1 MTVQQMYDFI
11 KTYIDKKISATNDVL
26 SNMLSD
32 NKVKEVGSNI
42 DDVKSVADNLTD
54 INTTAGSITNVNT
67 VATDIDNVNNVV
79 NNKNNID
86 TVANNIA
93 NVNNVGT
100 NIANINNVANDLTNV
115 NKVANDVDNIDTV
128 ATNIINVNTVST
140 NIDNVNITADSIDDV
155 NTYAKTY
162 LGAKTEDPTVRNDG
176 SSLQMGDLYFNT
188 TSKVMKTYDGNS
200 WTITQQYSDE
210 DILNKL
216 KNVDGAESG
225 LDADLV
231 KGSNPY
237 GHVFKNKII
246 NGDFS
251 VWQRGES
258 FTSSDTNDL
267 YTADRFVAGKNVTE
281 GELNITKS
289 TLDNKNSLK
298 IKINSPITDLSG
310 SNNVCGVVYKFEGQ
324 HLYNLAL
331 DGKDITISFL
341 FKSNVSGEYSVALR
355 NETSPS
361 SGVQSY
367 VTNFQYENIDS
378 VQRIKITIP
387 LNNEW
392 NPSLLNNEN
401 IGFVL
406 NIGFI
411 NNENFIAPSLN
422 TWLNDNYLTT
432 TNSVNWA
439 ANTNNYIEI
448 AELQLEEGNAVTE
461 FEHVPFDVQLYR
473 CRRYYE
479 RIYGFVLRDDAG
491 DGIRTQTMS
500 YPFEVEK
507 RTTPTIKI
515 FNNYSTNN
523 TDKQGMYGVTTQN
536 VELGGEFLNND
547 IETAFIKLD
556 IEADAE
562 L

>member
-1 MTVQQMYDFI
+1 MGV
-11 KTYIDKKISATNDVL
+11 KKL
-26 SNMLSD
+26 
-32 NKVKEVGSNI
+32 VGSN
-42 DDVKSVADNLTD
+42 
-54 INTTAGSITNVNT
+54 
-67 VATDIDNVNNVV
+67 
-79 NNKNNID
+79 
-86 TVANNIA
+86 
-93 NVNNVGT
+93 
-100 NIANINNVANDLTNV
+100 
-115 NKVANDVDNIDTV
+115 
-128 ATNIINVNTVST
+128 
-140 NIDNVNITADSIDDV
+140 
-155 NTYAKTY
+155 
-162 LGAKTEDPTVRNDG
+162 
-176 SSLQMGDLYFNT
+176 FN
-188 TSKVMKTYDGNS
+188 
-200 WTITQQYSDE
+200 
-210 DILNKL
+210 
-216 KNVDGAESG
+216 
-225 LDADLV
+225 
-231 KGSNPY
+231 
-237 GHVFKNKII
+237 FKNKII

-310 SNNVCGVVYKFEGQ
+310 SNNVYGIVYKFEGQ

-355 NETSPS
+355 NGTSPS

-367 VTNFQYENIDS
+367 VTNFQYENINS

-448 AELQLEEGNAVTE
+448 AELQLEEGTVATD
-461 FEHVPFDVQLYR
+461 FEQVPFDVQLHR
-473 CRRYYE
+473 CRRYFFNTMYPHFRYDILDGALTTNAISTVDFSE
-479 RIYGFVLRDDAG
+479 RSYYLKNKLRTSPAITVYAFESGTIGKYRD
-491 DGIRTQTMS
+491 RTS
-500 YPFEVEK
+500 NEDVGN
-507 RTTPTIKI
+507 PTIGPESNAGERVYFYDNQGKLTADHL
-515 FNNYSTNN
+515 YSWHFT
-523 TDKQGMYGVTTQN
+523 
-536 VELGGEFLNND
+536 
-547 IETAFIKLD
+547 
-556 IEADAE
+556 ADAE